1 MAIGVD
7 GLLERDAALAVLDA
21 ATDGAAA
28 GRGSVVLV
36 TGEAGIGKSAL
47 VRAWCAG
54 AGDRVRVLWGACDDL
69 VTARA
74 FGPLRDASCGTGG
87 RLEATLTAGTG
98 EAVFEAVLGELEGRG
113 PTVLVVEDLHWAD
126 DATLDVLGYLAR
138 RIGDLPAV
146 LVATVREGAV
156 PQRHPVHRWLGNL
169 AGCPIRRVALRP
181 LSDAAVDAL
190 AAGSGWDAAALA
202 ELTGGNPFFVTEV
215 LAGRDPDRCAVPAS
229 VADAVLSRVAQLGE
243 RCRADLLQLSVV
255 PGTVPFELA
264 DALLGED
271 LEAIAEA
278 EVRGMLEVRLD
289 GVAFRHELARRAV
302 EASLTGLHRRRL
314 HGAVLAA
321 LQRAPVPDLARLVH
335 HATAAGDV
343 DAVLRFAVRAGRE
356 AASAGSH
363 RQALAHFE
371 AAVAHLDRLEPRDR
385 AALLDDHA
393 WELHNA
399 HRFADALCAGA
410 AAVTLHSELG
420 ERVALG
426 EARVRMS
433 RYHYL
438 AGDTA
443 EAQAVAREAVEGLRG
458 AGSPAAAAYALT
470 YHGAAVALAGDTATA
485 TAVLDDAQAAAERS
499 GRSDLAALCLN
510 YQSIA
515 RPGLSGAERIAMVRA
530 SLDRALAGGHHEPAA
545 RGYTNLG
552 ELLYRYGRL
561 AELDVCVREGLDF
574 TTGRGFWSHAY
585 NLAVHRGLLQLR
597 RGEWDAAGEGL
608 AALVDREED
617 PGMLRLYAEPAH
629 GRLLAR
635 RGDPA
640 AADVLTGAWERG
652 RRQGSVLGLAYPGTA
667 LVEWAFL
674 NDRADVATAV
684 LDEWRRHADRPGAEP
699 AWAELLRYA
708 QRAGVPVTVPAGC
721 PEPWASA
728 LRRDWRAAAQA
739 FEAAGDPY
747 EAALER
753 AASGEVEPMLQAV
766 RALDDLGAVPA
777 ATAARRRLRALGV
790 RTIPRGPQAA
800 TRAHPAGLTSRQADV
815 LDLLADGLTNAEIA
829 ERLVVSVRTVD
840 HHVSTILGK
849 LGVSSR
855 RHASRL
861 ARTLASA

>member
-1 MAIGVD
+1 MAIGVH
-7 GLLERDAALAVLDA
+7 GLLEREPALAALDA
-21 ATDGAAA
+21 ATGGAAA

-36 TGEAGIGKSAL
+36 SGEAGIGKSAL
-47 VRAWCAG
+47 VRAWCTRVG
-54 AGDRVRVLWGACDDL
+54 ARVRVLWGACDDL

-74 FGPLRDASCGTGG
+74 FGPLRDATCGTGG
-87 RLEATLTAGTG
+87 DLDTALTAGTG
-98 EAVFEAVLGELEGRG
+98 EAVFEAALRELTGRR
-113 PTVLVVEDLHWAD
+113 PTALVVEDLHWAD

-146 LVATVREGAV
+146 LVVTMRDGAV
-156 PQRHPVHRWLGNL
+156 PEGDPVHRWLGGL
-169 AGCPIRRVALRP
+169 AGCPVHRVVLPP
-181 LSDAAVDAL
+181 LSDAAVHAL

-202 ELTGGNPFFVTEV
+202 GLTGGNPFFVTEV
-215 LAGRDPDRCAVPAS
+215 LAGRDAVPAS
-229 VADAVLSRVAQLGE
+229 VADAVMARVAQLGE
-243 RCRADLLQLSVV
+243 RCRAGLLQLSVV
-255 PGTVPFELA
+255 PGAIPFELV
-264 DALLGED
+264 DALLGERVD
-271 LEAIAEA
+271 ALAEA
-278 EVRGMLEVRLD
+278 EVRGMLQVWPD

-302 EASLTGLHRRRL
+302 EASLTGLHRRSL
-314 HGAVLAA
+314 HRAVLAA
-321 LQRAPVPDLARLVH
+321 LQRSPVPDLARLVH
-335 HATAAGDV
+335 HATAAGDA
-343 DAVLRFAVRAGRE
+343 DAVLRFAARAGRE
-356 AASAGSH
+356 AAAAGSH

-371 AAVAHLDRLEPRDR
+371 AAAAHLDRLAPRER

-399 HRFADALCAGA
+399 HRFTDALRAGRT
-410 AAVTLHSELG
+410 AVALYARAG
-420 ERVALG
+420 DQVALG
-426 EARVRMS
+426 EARVRLS

-438 AGDTA
+438 AGDTGQ
-443 EAQAVAREAVEGLRG
+443 AQAVARQAVDGLRG
-458 AGSPAAAAYALT
+458 AGSASATAYALA
-470 YHGAAVALAGDTATA
+470 YHGAALALGGDASA
-485 TAVLDDAQAAAERS
+485 TAVLDEAQAAAHRC
-499 GRSDLAALCLN
+499 GREDLAALCLN

-515 RPGLSGAERIAMVRA
+515 RPGLSGAARIALVRE
-530 SLDRALAGGHHEPAA
+530 SLQRALSGGDHEAAA

-561 AELDVCVREGLDF
+561 AELDACVTEGLDF

-585 NLAVHRGLLQLR
+585 NLSVHRCLLQLR
-597 RGEWDAAGEGL
+597 RGRWDAAGEGL
-608 AALVDREED
+608 AALLDRDQD

-640 AADVLTGAWERG
+640 AGDLLTAAWERG
-652 RRQGSVLGLAYPGTA
+652 RRQGSVLGLAYTGTA

-674 NDRADVATAV
+674 NGRADVAAAV

-708 QRAGVPVTVPAGC
+708 QRAGVPVTVPHAC

-728 LRRDWRAAAQA
+728 LRGDWRAAAQA

-747 EAALER
+747 EAALELC
-753 AASGEVEPMLQAV
+753 ASGAVEPTLQAV
-766 RALDDLGAVPA
+766 RALDDLGATPA
-777 ATAARRRLRALGV
+777 ATAARRRLRELGV

-800 TRAHPAGLTSRQADV
+800 TRAHPAGLTNRQAAV
-815 LDLLADGLTNAEIA
+815 LDLLAEGLTNAEIA

-849 LGVSSR
+849 LGVPSR